1 MEKNTTLMK
10 LESFMSQK
18 QWTVYKLAK
27 ESDIPYSS
35 LNNLFQRNT
44 EPTLP
49 TLRKICAGLGISL
62 SDFFS
67 DEPTPTIAEYSAEER
82 KLISLYH
89 ALKNTD
95 KKLLMTY
102 AQALNKEMPE

>member
-1 MEKNTTLMK
+1 MDKNITLMK
-10 LESFMSQK
+10 LEILMNQK
-18 QWTVYKLAK
+18 QWSVYRLAK
-27 ESDIPYSS
+27 ESGISYSS

-49 TLRKICAGLGISL
+49 TLRKICTGLGISL

-67 DEPTPTIAEYSAEER
+67 DEYTPVITEYSADER
-82 KLISLYH
+82 KLLSLYQS
-89 ALKNTD
+89 LKSSD

-102 AQALNKEMPE
+102 AQALNKEIPE